1 MKKQSSSLPFA
12 VLTIRA
18 DAKIPLF
25 RQIFNGLRNAI
36 LTGKLKPGTCLP
48 STRQLAED
56 LNVSRNTVL
65 SAYDQL
71 LAEGYLEGTAG
82 SGTFVARNLPE
93 ERLQPGPIA
102 PRVHGHHYQS
112 RSPSKRGRKLA
123 ANLPDAGEVRLGD
136 LLPYRNPIPFRYPTP
151 ELASFPFNI
160 WSKLMAK
167 YNRNPSYD
175 LLDYSYPAG
184 YPRLREV
191 IAAYLKSARGV
202 QCEAEQVIV
211 VPSSQMGLDIIAQ
224 MLLDHGDTGLIED
237 PGYFGARAVFERAGI
252 RITPIPID
260 EEGVSMSAIRKTRND
275 ARIIYVTPSH
285 QFPLGVTM
293 SLARRL
299 DLLEWA
305 RQTNAWI
312 IEDDYDGEYRYTGRP
327 IPSLQGLDGNERV
340 IYIGTFSK
348 MMFPSLRI
356 SYLVA
361 PRDLAEVFIKGRI
374 LIDTQSSTIPQG
386 ALADFIE
393 DGHFARHIRRMR
405 KLYAERQACL
415 IAAVKT
421 ELSGLLEVEERAAG
435 MHLIGW
441 LPPGVDDR
449 QASSAAQRYNLTV
462 LPLSAASLRSLGR
475 GALVLGYTGFNE
487 QQISMG
493 VRQLRIALSDFS
505 RNP

>member
-1 MKKQSSSLPFA
+1 LKKQSSLLPFA
-12 VLTIRA
+12 VLTVRA

-25 RQIFNGLRNAI
+25 RQIFDELRNAI
-36 LTGKLKPGTCLP
+36 LTGRLKPGTCLP
-48 STRQLAED
+48 STRQLAAE

-71 LAEGYLEGTAG
+71 LAEGYLEGVAG

-93 ERLQPGPIA
+93 ENLQPGPIA
-102 PRVHGHHYQS
+102 PRGHDNHYQN
-112 RSPSKRGRKLA
+112 RSPSKRGGKLA
-123 ANLPDAGEVRLGD
+123 AILPDTGQGRLGK
-136 LLPYRNPIPFRYPTP
+136 LIPFRNPIP

-160 WSKLMAK
+160 WSKLLAR
-167 YNRNPSYD
+167 YSRNPSYD
-175 LLDYSYPAG
+175 LLGYTYPAG
-184 YPRLREV
+184 YPRLRKA
-191 IAAYLKSARGV
+191 IADYLRSARGV
-202 QCEAEQVIV
+202 RCDAEQVIV
-211 VPSSQMGLDIIAQ
+211 VPSSQIALDIIAH
-224 MLLDHGDTGLIED
+224 MLLDHGDTALIED
-237 PGYFGARAVFERAGI
+237 PGFFGARAVFGRAGI

-260 EEGVSMSAIRKTRND
+260 EEGVSLSAIRKTRNG
-275 ARIIYVTPSH
+275 ARILYVTPSH

-348 MMFPSLRI
+348 VMFPSLRI
-356 SYLVA
+356 GYLVV

-374 LIDTQSSTIPQG
+374 LVDTLSSTIPQV

-415 IAAVKT
+415 IAAIKA
-421 ELSGLLEVEERAAG
+421 ELSGLLEVEEREAG

-449 QASSAAQRYNLTV
+449 QASNAAWRYNLIAR
-462 LPLSAASLRSLGR
+462 PLSATSLRSLGR

-487 QQISMG
+487 QQLRLG
-493 VRQLRIALSDFS
+493 VRRLRIALSDGIS
-505 RNP
+505 AQ